1 MFRGLNMKANENF
14 ILRNTIDNDIKKRS
28 RKIAVF
34 RKVTSKLAIYI
45 GLHQLSDLRTI
56 CNWIQ
61 TITEKSD

>member
-34 RKVTSKLAIYI
+34 SYIKISNLHWTS
-45 GLHQLSDLRTI
+45 SVVRFENDL
-56 CNWIQ
+56 
-61 TITEKSD
+61 

>member
-56 CNWIQ
+56 CN
-61 TITEKSD
+61 